1 MSERSHK
8 SPKVRIGK
16 PPLRMRPTP
25 QTSRTSPRQIARRKR
40 MKEALGFRE
49 RGCSFEQIAR
59 EMRISISTAHG
70 YVVEGMNAIPLE
82 SAKVVLGIEL
92 KRLDALFAGHY
103 EKACKGDVGATYAAL
118 QVIDRRARLLGL
130 YPQHGSMAQI
140 LVAAGNGEVMP
151 VTQIEFVTPTGAKI
165 DMAGSPE
172 PSAPGQPPFGQPPF
186 AWQKALPAPDPDRQM
201 FQDVHGRWRWGRTE

>member
-1 MSERSHK
+1 
-8 SPKVRIGK
+8 
-16 PPLRMRPTP
+16 
-25 QTSRTSPRQIARRKR
+25 

-70 YVVEGMNAIPLE
+70 YIVEAMAAIPLE

-118 QVIDRRARLLGL
+118 QIVDRRARLLGL
-130 YPQHGSMAQI
+130 YPPTGSLAAVLVQAQSGDMG
-140 LVAAGNGEVMP
+140 VP
-151 VTQIEFVTPTGAKI
+151 SIEFIVPGAPGGQRVSPA
-165 DMAGSPE
+165 DMA
-172 PSAPGQPPFGQPPF
+172 APPAPPF